1 MRKLIKHVLV
11 AVSVGAIVSACT
23 DSKDYETSFCTMVD
37 ISGTYAKEKKGV
49 VNIVKAGILPQ
60 MVPGDSLFF
69 VQIDSNSYAEENL
82 ITKLTLD
89 YRPTQANSQKLAMSK
104 TLDKFGKGKARSKL
118 TDISGAMMLCSDFLK
133 ATQSGTQV
141 MFIFSDMKEE
151 LPNGVKRNFEDD
163 EFKGI
168 DIAAMN
174 VIKLNKDS
182 ANPEVYRKR
191 LKKWNK
197 RIMSSGASSWTTL
210 LDATKI
216 QEFIDKAK

>member
-1 MRKLIKHVLV
+1 
-11 AVSVGAIVSACT
+11 
-23 DSKDYETSFCTMVD
+23 
-37 ISGTYAKEKKGV
+37 
-49 VNIVKAGILPQ
+49 
-60 MVPGDSLFF
+60 
-69 VQIDSNSYAEENL
+69 
-82 ITKLTLD
+82 
-89 YRPTQANSQKLAMSK
+89 
-104 TLDKFGKGKARSKL
+104 
-118 TDISGAMMLCSDFLK
+118 MLCSDFLK
-133 ATQSGTQV
+133 ATKSGTQV

-182 ANPEVYRKR
+182 ANPDVYRKR

-197 RIMSSGASSWTTL
+197 RIMSSGANSWSTL

-216 QEFIDKAK
+216 QEFIDEAK